1 MELLYF
7 ILGSAFIII
16 GTSFMQFIADTIES
30 FSQLIMY
37 KIAFKIWKYK
47 KQMGISDQEEDDEEV
62 QKIPMGFH
70 SELIGTEIE
79 STPQEQEEEEE

>member
-7 ILGSAFIII
+7 ILGSTFMII
-16 GTSFMQFIADTIES
+16 GTSFIQAIADTIES

-47 KQMGISDQEEDDEEV
+47 KQMGISDQEEEEDEA

-79 STPQEQEEEEE
+79 NIPQKYEEE

>member
-7 ILGSAFIII
+7 ILGSTFMII
-16 GTSFMQFIADTIES
+16 GTSFIQAIADTIES

-47 KQMGISDQEEDDEEV
+47 KQMGVSDQEEGEEEA

-79 STPQEQEEEEE
+79 SVPQEYEEE

>member
-7 ILGSAFIII
+7 ILGSAFMII
-16 GTSFMQFIADTIES
+16 GTSFMQAIADTIES

-47 KQMGISDQEEDDEEV
+47 KQMGVSDQEEEEDEA

-79 STPQEQEEEEE
+79 SVPQEYEEE